1 MRNIHKMIKTSE
13 CNDMNDHF
21 KSLNKLYL
29 MSVLLISDQSLGSKL
44 SGLSSVLTH
53 FKAELMNG
61 RLDLMV
67 FFCFLFQ
74 SFCCSV

>member
-1 MRNIHKMIKTSE
+1 MS
-13 CNDMNDHF
+13 DYF

-29 MSVLLISDQSLGSKL
+29 MSVLLISDQSLGSRL

-53 FKAELMNG
+53 FNAELMNG

-67 FFCFLFQ
+67 FFCFLFY
-74 SFCCSV
+74 SFCSSVWIYS

>member
-1 MRNIHKMIKTSE
+1 MS
-13 CNDMNDHF
+13 DHF

-29 MSVLLISDQSLGSKL
+29 MSVFLISDQSLGSRL

-53 FKAELMNG
+53 FNTELMNG

-67 FFCFLFQ
+67 FFCFLFY
-74 SFCCSV
+74 SFCSSV